1 MRAMHPDL
9 LNNSLFLRY
18 YSQWQKNPDSVVF
31 ASIAD
36 YFLRYG
42 LIDDALKICKEGL
55 RRNPKLI
62 IGHIVMAKIH
72 FARGNL
78 EEAEEELR
86 SVIQTTPKNIQA
98 QGLLAK
104 IDEARMN
111 DLHRTAVEAPKPGGT
126 READMPS
133 EWETVTMARIFA
145 QQGHR
150 DRAREIYYSILE
162 KDPQNEDAHRG
173 LAAINS

>member
-1 MRAMHPDL
+1 MHPDL

-18 YSQWQKNPDSVVF
+18 YSQWQKNPDSIVF

-42 LIDDALKICKEGL
+42 MIDNALKVCKEGL
-55 RRNPKLI
+55 KRHPKLTV
-62 IGHIVMAKIH
+62 GHIVMAKIH
-72 FARGNL
+72 IARGNF

-86 SVIQTTPKNIQA
+86 ITLQIIPKSQQA
-98 QGLLAK
+98 EELMAK
-104 IDEARMN
+104 IEEVKRGTEPEAGM
-111 DLHRTAVEAPKPGGT
+111 PKP
-126 READMPS
+126 AMPS
-133 EWETVTMARIFA
+133 EWQTVTMAQIYA
-145 QQGHR
+145 EQGHA

>member
-1 MRAMHPDL
+1 MHPDL

-18 YSQWQKNPDSVVF
+18 YSQWQKNPDSIVF

-36 YFLRYG
+36 YFLRYAM
-42 LIDDALKICKEGL
+42 IDSAFKICKEGL
-55 RRNPKLI
+55 RRHPKLTV
-62 IGHIVMAKIH
+62 GHVVMARIQL
-72 FARGNL
+72 ARGNF

-86 SVIQTTPKNIQA
+86 
-98 QGLLAK
+98 
-104 IDEARMN
+104 
-111 DLHRTAVEAPKPGGT
+111 TALQIAPKGQQVQDLMAQI
-126 READMPS
+126 RQAKEAAEPAIDSTKPSVPS
-133 EWETVTMARIFA
+133 EWQTVTMAQLFA
-145 QQGHR
+145 QQGHA

>member
-1 MRAMHPDL
+1 MHPDL

-18 YSQWQKNPDSVVF
+18 YSQWQKNPDSIVF

-42 LIDDALKICKEGL
+42 LIDSALKICKEGL
-55 RRNPKLI
+55 MRHPKLT
-62 IGHIVMAKIH
+62 IGHVVMAKIH
-72 FARGNL
+72 LARGNF

-86 SVIQTTPKNIQA
+86 TTLQITPKSQQA
-98 QGLLAK
+98 QDLMAR
-104 IDEARMN
+104 IDE
-111 DLHRTAVEAPKPGGT
+111 LKTGEEPQISLPKPS
-126 READMPS
+126 MPS
-133 EWETVTMARIFA
+133 EWQTVTMAQIYA
-145 QQGHR
+145 QQGHI

-162 KDPQNEDAHRG
+162 RDPQNEDAHQG